1 MQQQLG
7 DCQAA
12 ALCEALSSTDPTVS
26 VRLNPFKWPKV
37 KASPNG
43 EERENPSCI
52 ASENGEEREN
62 PSCIASENGWERE
75 NPSCIPSSNGEVRE
89 NPSGLSLPGA
99 LSVPWCPD
107 AFYLPARPPFT
118 FDPLLH
124 AGAYYV
130 QDASSMFLAEVLSVA
145 TAYLPERPVVLD
157 LCAAPGGKSTLLR
170 SLLPT
175 DALLLCNE
183 PIPKRA
189 QVLAENMTK
198 WGHPAVV
205 VSQNYPADFA
215 PLEALFDMIVADV
228 PCSGEGMFRKDEGA
242 VSDWSLAAVD
252 LCSRRQRD
260 ILSAVWSALKPG
272 GCLVYSTCTFNRL
285 EDEENVQWIQ
295 CHLGADVLPVP
306 IRPEWGIHEGEP
318 GLHFFPHKTRGEG
331 FYVALLRKHDGAG
344 EPAARNFSRP
354 FSTLRPP
361 KNPRHAK
368 PSGSAAAPKSFIAE
382 ARQWLDGEFVFSA
395 DAATCTAFPAP
406 FAELLPLLRQSL
418 RVLSAGIQ
426 LGELR
431 GRDWQPAHALALS
444 TALRSGAFTEV
455 ELSYSQSLAYLRREA
470 IQLDAPRGL
479 LLLTYCGLPLGFV
492 KNLGTRANNLYPQ
505 EWRIRSGYTSP
516 FCLLQ

>member
-37 KASPNG
+37 KASENVG
-43 EERENPSCI
+43 ERESPSGIPSENVGENQSPSCI
-52 ASENGEEREN
+52 PSENGEE
-62 PSCIASENGWERE
+62 SVS
-75 NPSCIPSSNGEVRE
+75 
-89 NPSGLSLPGA
+89 PSGLSLPGA
-99 LSVPWCPD
+99 LPVPWCPD

-130 QDASSMFLAEVLSVA
+130 QDASSMFLAQVLSVA
-145 TAYLPERPVVLD
+145 SAYMPERPVVLD

-170 SLLPT
+170 SLLPS

-215 PLEALFDMIVADV
+215 PLAGLFDMIVADV

-252 LCSRRQRD
+252 LCRRRQRD
-260 ILSAVWSALKPG
+260 ILSAVWPALKPG

-295 CHLGADVLPVP
+295 RQLGADVLPVP
-306 IRPEWGIHEGEP
+306 CRAEWGIQEGEP
-318 GLHFFPHKTRGEG
+318 GYHFFPHKTRGEG
-331 FYVALLRKHDGAG
+331 FYVALLRKHDGAC
-344 EPAARNFSRP
+344 EPAAFSL
-354 FSTLRPP
+354 LRPSRTLKP
-361 KNPRHAK
+361 LKNPRHSK
-368 PSGSAAAPKSFIAE
+368 SSGSTKAPQFFVAE
-382 ARQWLDGEFVFSA
+382 ARRWLDGEFVFSA
-395 DAATCTAFPAP
+395 DAASCTAFPAP
-406 FAELLPLLRQSL
+406 FAELLPLLQQSL
-418 RVLSAGIQ
+418 CVLSAGI
-426 LGELR
+426 LVGELR
-431 GRDWQPAHALALS
+431 GRDWQPAHPLALS
-444 TALRSGAFTEV
+444 TALRPGAFPQV
-455 ELSYSQSLAYLRREA
+455 ELSYEQALAYLRREA
-470 IQLDAPRGL
+470 IQLHAPLGIL
-479 LLLTYCGLPLGFV
+479 LLSFCGQPLGFV